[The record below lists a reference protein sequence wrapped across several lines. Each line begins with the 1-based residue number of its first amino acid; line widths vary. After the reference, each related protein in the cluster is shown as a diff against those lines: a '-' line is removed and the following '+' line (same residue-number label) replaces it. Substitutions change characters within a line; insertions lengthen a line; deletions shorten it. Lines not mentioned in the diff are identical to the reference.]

1 MQTIN
6 KTRRNLEEMVMSSN
20 ADKDKAKEELG
31 AAETKIENLK
41 VDKKVYLTSSKTL
54 KSEIRKALAK
64 GEAKKRTNS
73 NRSRNTNNDF
83 RFAAK
88 ISLLKA

>member
-41 VDKKVYLTSSKTL
+41 VD
-54 KSEIRKALAK
+54 
-64 GEAKKRTNS
+64 
-73 NRSRNTNNDF
+73 
-83 RFAAK
+83 
-88 ISLLKA
+88 